1 MRVAHIRKQR
11 GPGFVEVIF
20 LESARFYK
28 LLGNNPAYEEILQL
42 LRDAMKK
49 GRVVKVEVA
58 SPDSDILEDAR

>member
-1 MRVAHIRKQR
+1 
-11 GPGFVEVIF
+11 VEVIF